1 MNNTILLWMLVV
13 AAAAWLYPCFK
24 TFQTGNE
31 KIFHTP
37 LEVTVIA
44 AFVLIEVLMNQSG
57 ALLSRT
63 KGVSGFL
70 RLDGVARNICSHIL
84 DRSEPRRVIPLGN
97 KRILE
102 TADHGRTPLEE
113 NQNDREQRRR
123 YCKIPW
129 KKI

>member
-1 MNNTILLWMLVV
+1 M
-13 AAAAWLYPCFK
+13 
-24 TFQTGNE
+24 Q
-31 KIFHTP
+31 H
-37 LEVTVIA
+37 
-44 AFVLIEVLMNQSG
+44 FVMIEVLMNQSG

-63 KGVSGFL
+63 KGYPDFL
-70 RLDGVARNICSHIL
+70 DWMVWLGTFAATYWIAASL
-84 DRSEPRRVIPLGN
+84 RRVIPLGI

>member
-31 KIFHTP
+31 KIFHAP

-63 KGVSGFL
+63 KGYPDF
-70 RLDGVARNICSHIL
+70 
-84 DRSEPRRVIPLGN
+84 SEHLQPHTGSQR
-97 KRILE
+97 
-102 TADHGRTPLEE
+102 ALEE
-113 NQNDREQRRR
+113 SYHWE
-123 YCKIPW
+123 
-129 KKI
+129 

>member
-1 MNNTILLWMLVV
+1 MIIKSEIRIPYYAPDEMNNTILLWMLVV

-31 KIFHTP
+31 KIFHSP

-63 KGVSGFL
+63 KGYPDFL
-70 RLDGVARNICSHIL
+70 DWMVW
-84 DRSEPRRVIPLGN
+84 LGTFAATYCDQQ
-97 KRILE
+97 R
-102 TADHGRTPLEE
+102 ALEE
-113 NQNDREQRRR
+113 SYRWE
-123 YCKIPW
+123 
-129 KKI
+129 

>member
-44 AFVLIEVLMNQSG
+44 AF
-57 ALLSRT
+57 
-63 KGVSGFL
+63 
-70 RLDGVARNICSHIL
+70 C
-84 DRSEPRRVIPLGN
+84 
-97 KRILE
+97 
-102 TADHGRTPLEE
+102 AD
-113 NQNDREQRRR
+113 
-123 YCKIPW
+123 
-129 KKI
+129 